1 MIMKTKMP
9 TALISSLLLAIL
21 ACPVLAVP
29 VDDFVAGTPLGAA
42 AIPSSFGVDTVL
54 GWWLTGAFTACPLG
68 TLLTFLLAFCICA
81 LIAYSTTLNARAEDG
96 GVLGDAH
103 VKTGREVIKGSMTWD
118 GSTNPSSRGFV
129 YGFTKYHGKPCYLY
143 EPKKMAFV
151 SGATGSGKSRFLYLP
166 SIDLLSYG
174 DASNGSEPA
183 TLVVSDVK
191 NELIEL
197 TGDELARRG
206 YRVLLLDTQH
216 PYRGQRF
223 NPLKQVLDLHA
234 EERDQEAEQA
244 ADAIAELVVQDDERG
259 KGSHWTA
266 SARGLLS
273 ALVLL
278 VSMSDECPE
287 ESMHLATVCEVL
299 DRGTEAEGD
308 DPSEPLKAVFRS
320 LPSGHPAKG
329 RASQFIS
336 SGGNEL
342 RSILSTLKVALR
354 PFSSAPIAWMTSGSD
369 IDPHTVLTEKS
380 AVFLHVL
387 DEGSP
392 YNCIAAIF
400 LSQLWASVQAVADVN
415 GGRLP
420 RPVQILGDEWGNL
433 PRVECLPALLS
444 LARSY
449 GAFWVGATQGVSQ
462 LNKYGERDGRRKILA
477 NCGVKIAM
485 KLAEEEDRRYFTELI
500 GKTTRHTQGTSSG
513 RAASGTSSSTSYS
526 ESADDVIH
534 PWEWRDMAPDRD
546 GIIVVKHADNGMP
559 ACRAGVFRSPVT
571 DCTNTPTREHFDLGT
586 PEHEA
591 ERRRTYQRRL
601 DASATEKM
609 REEAPTWCPEWP
621 DPEKGTGDAG
631 DGKFSGLSLD

>member
-1 MIMKTKMP
+1 MKTKML
-9 TALISSLLLAIL
+9 TALLSSLFLAIL
-21 ACPVLAVP
+21 ACPVLAAP
-29 VDDFVAGTPLGAA
+29 IDMLVAGYGLDAS
-42 AIPSSFGVDTVL
+42 AIPTAFDAETVL
-54 GWWLTGAFTACPLG
+54 GWWLSDGFVTHPLG
-68 TLLTFLLAFCICA
+68 ALFVFLLALCACA
-81 LIAYSTTLNARAEDG
+81 LIAYSSALKSRAEDG

-103 VKTGREVIKGSMTWD
+103 VKTGREVVKGSMTWG

-129 YGFTKYHGKPCYLY
+129 YGFTKYRGKPCYFY
-143 EPKKMAFV
+143 EPKKMIFV

-174 DASNGSEPA
+174 HASNGSEPA

-234 EERDQEAEQA
+234 EGRDQEAEQA
-244 ADAIAELVVQDDERG
+244 ADAIAELVVQDDEKG

-287 ESMHLATVCEVL
+287 GSRHLATVCEVL

-308 DPSEPLKAVFRS
+308 DPAEPLKAVFRS

-329 RASQFIS
+329 RASQFVS

-354 PFSSAPIAWMTSGSD
+354 PFSSAPVAWMTSGSD
-369 IDPHTVLTEKS
+369 IDPRTVLTEKS

-392 YNCIAAIF
+392 YN
-400 LSQLWASVQAVADVN
+400 
-415 GGRLP
+415 
-420 RPVQILGDEWGNL
+420 
-433 PRVECLPALLS
+433 LS
-444 LARSY
+444 L
-449 GAFWVGATQGVSQ
+449 
-462 LNKYGERDGRRKILA
+462 
-477 NCGVKIAM
+477 
-485 KLAEEEDRRYFTELI
+485 
-500 GKTTRHTQGTSSG
+500 
-513 RAASGTSSSTSYS
+513 
-526 ESADDVIH
+526 IH
-534 PWEWRDMAPDRD
+534 
-546 GIIVVKHADNGMP
+546 I
-559 ACRAGVFRSPVT
+559 
-571 DCTNTPTREHFDLGT
+571 
-586 PEHEA
+586 
-591 ERRRTYQRRL
+591 
-601 DASATEKM
+601 
-609 REEAPTWCPEWP
+609 
-621 DPEKGTGDAG
+621 
-631 DGKFSGLSLD
+631 

>member
-21 ACPVLAVP
+21 VCPVLAVP
-29 VDDFVAGTPLGAA
+29 VDDFIAGTPLGAA

-81 LIAYSTTLNARAEDG
+81 LIAYSTALNARAEDG

-118 GSTNPSSRGFV
+118 GSTIPSSRGFV
-129 YGFTKYHGKPCYLY
+129 YGFTKYRSKPCYLY
-143 EPKKMAFV
+143 EPKKMIFV

-234 EERDQEAEQA
+234 EGRDQEAEQA
-244 ADAIAELVVQDDERG
+244 ADAIAELVVQDDEKG

-278 VSMSDECPE
+278 VSMSDECPK
-287 ESMHLATVCEVL
+287 ESKHLATVCEVL

-308 DPSEPLKAVFRS
+308 DPSEPLKTVFRS

-354 PFSSAPIAWMTSGSD
+354 PFSSAPVAWMTSGSD
-369 IDPHTVLTEKS
+369 IDPQTVLTEKS

-392 YNCIAAIF
+392 YNCIAPIF

-449 GAFWVGATQGVSQ
+449 GMFWVGATQGVSQ

-534 PWEWRDMAPDRD
+534 TWEWRGMAPDRD

-571 DCTNTPTREHFDLGT
+571 DCTNTPTKEHFDLGT

-591 ERRRTYQRRL
+591 ERRRTFQRRL

>member
-1 MIMKTKMP
+1 MKTKLL
-9 TALISSLLLAIL
+9 TALVSSIFLAVL
-21 ACPVLAVP
+21 ACPVLAAP
-29 VDDFVAGTPLGAA
+29 INAFVAGSGIDVSAIPATFDAGTVLDWWLSGRFATYPLG
-42 AIPSSFGVDTVL
+42 FLFV
-54 GWWLTGAFTACPLG
+54 
-68 TLLTFLLAFCICA
+68 FLLALCACA
-81 LIAYSTTLNARAEDG
+81 LIAYSSALNARAEDG
-96 GVLGDAH
+96 GVLGDAR
-103 VKTGREVIKGSMTWD
+103 VKTGREVVKGSMTWD
-118 GSTNPSSRGFV
+118 GSSNPSSRGFV
-129 YGFTKYHGKPCYLY
+129 YGFTKRHGKPCYLY
-143 EPKKMAFV
+143 EPKKMIFV

-183 TLVVSDVK
+183 ALVVSDVK

-197 TGDELARRG
+197 TGDELTRRG
-206 YRVLLLDTQH
+206 YRVLLLDTQR

-234 EERDQEAEQA
+234 EGHDQEAEQA
-244 ADAIAELVVQDDERG
+244 ADAIAELVVQDDEKG

-287 ESMHLATVCEVL
+287 GSKHLASVCEVL

-308 DPSEPLKAVFRS
+308 DPSEPLKAVFRA
-320 LPSGHPAKG
+320 LPSDHPAKG
-329 RASQFIS
+329 RASQFVS

-354 PFSSAPIAWMTSGSD
+354 PFSSAPVAWMTSGSD
-369 IDPHTVLTEKS
+369 IDPRAVLETKS

-400 LSQLWASVQAVADVN
+400 LSQLWESVQIVADSN

-420 RPVQILGDEWGNL
+420 RSVQILGDEWGNL
-433 PRVECLPALLS
+433 PRIECLPALLS
-444 LARSY
+444 LGR
-449 GAFWVGATQGVSQ
+449 AFQIYWTGATQDISQ

-477 NCGVKIAM
+477 NCGVKVAM

-500 GKTTRHTQGTSSG
+500 GKTTRHTRGTSSSK
-513 RAASGTSSSTSYS
+513 AASGSSASTSYS

-534 PWEWRDMAPDRD
+534 AWEWRDMAPDRD
-546 GIIVVKHADNGMP
+546 GIIVVKHADNGIP
-559 ACRAGVFRSPVT
+559 AERAGVFRSPVA
-571 DCTNTPTREHFDLGT
+571 DCTKTPTKEHFDLGT

-591 ERRRTYQRRL
+591 EKRRAYQKQL
-601 DASATEKM
+601 DEAAAGKM
-609 REEAPTWCPEWP
+609 GERVGLWCPKWP
-621 DPEKGTGDAG
+621 EPKKKADIQPT
-631 DGKFSGLSLD
+631 GKFSGLSLD

>member
-1 MIMKTKMP
+1 MKAKML
-9 TALISSLLLAIL
+9 TALVASIVLAAL
-21 ACPVLAVP
+21 ACPALASP
-29 VDDFVAGTPLGAA
+29 IDRLVAGLPLDVSSLPSALDAA
-42 AIPSSFGVDTVL
+42 TVL
-54 GWWLTGAFTACPLG
+54 GWWLSGSFTACPAGTAL
-68 TLLTFLLAFCICA
+68 TLLLSLCVCT
-81 LIAYSTTLNARAEDG
+81 LIAYSSALNARAEDG

-103 VKTGREVIKGSMTWD
+103 VKTGREVVRGSITWD

-129 YGFTKYHGKPCYLY
+129 YGFAKRRGKPCYLF
-143 EPKKMAFV
+143 EPKKMVFV

-174 DASNGSEPA
+174 DGSNGSEPA

-191 NELIEL
+191 NELVEL
-197 TGDELARRG
+197 TGDELTRRG

-223 NPLKQVLDLHA
+223 NPLRQVLDLHA
-234 EERDQEAEQA
+234 EGRNQEAEQA
-244 ADAIAELVVQDDERG
+244 ADAIAELVVQDDEKG

-287 ESMHLATVCEVL
+287 ESKHLATVCEVL

-308 DPSEPLKAVFRS
+308 DPAEPLKSVFRA
-320 LPSGHPAKG
+320 LPSGHPAKN
-329 RASQFIS
+329 RASQFVS

-354 PFSSAPIAWMTSGSD
+354 PFSSAPVAWMTSGSD
-369 IDPHTVLTEKS
+369 IDPRSILENKS

-400 LSQLWASVQAVADVN
+400 LSQLWASVQAAADSN
-415 GGRLP
+415 GGRLS

-444 LARSY
+444 LGRSFQIY
-449 GAFWVGATQGVSQ
+449 WTGATQDISQ

-477 NCGVKIAM
+477 NCSVKVAM

-500 GKTTRHTQGTSSG
+500 GKTTRHTRGTSSSS
-513 RAASGTSSSTSYS
+513 AASGSSASTSYS
-526 ESADDVIH
+526 ESADDVVH
-534 PWEWRDMAPDRD
+534 AWEWRDMAPDRD
-546 GIIVVKHADNGMP
+546 GIVVVKHADNGMP
-559 ACRAGVFRSPVT
+559 AERAGVFRSPVA
-571 DCTNTPTREHFDLGT
+571 DCTKTPTKEHFDLGT
-586 PEHEA
+586 PEHET
-591 ERRRTYQRRL
+591 EKRRAYQRQL
-601 DASATEKM
+601 DETAAGKTGE
-609 REEAPTWCPEWP
+609 RVIPWCPEWP
-621 DPEKGTGDAG
+621 EPKKKAEAEPT
-631 DGKFSGLSLD
+631 GKFSGLSLD

>member
-1 MIMKTKMP
+1 MKSKMLA
-9 TALISSLLLAIL
+9 ALISSVVIAFFACPIL
-21 ACPVLAVP
+21 AAPIDDIVSGVEPDASALPSALNAATVFSWWLSGALIAHIAGTVLA
-29 VDDFVAGTPLGAA
+29 
-42 AIPSSFGVDTVL
+42 
-54 GWWLTGAFTACPLG
+54 
-68 TLLTFLLAFCICA
+68 FLLALCICS
-81 LIAYSTTLNARAEDG
+81 LIAYSSALNARAEDG

-103 VKTGREVIKGSMTWD
+103 VKSGLEVVRGSVTWD
-118 GSTNPSSRGFV
+118 GSANPSSRGFV
-129 YGFTKYHGKPCYLY
+129 YGFTRWHGKPCYLF
-143 EPKKMAFV
+143 EPKKMVFA

-174 DASNGSEPA
+174 DDSNGSEPA

-197 TGDELARRG
+197 TGDELTRRG
-206 YRVLLLDTQH
+206 YRVLLLDTQR

-223 NPLKQVLDLHA
+223 NPLKQVVDLHT
-234 EERDQEAEQA
+234 ESRDQEAEQA
-244 ADAIAELVVQDDERG
+244 ADTIAELVVQDDENG

-278 VSMSDECPE
+278 ISMSDEYPKKAR
-287 ESMHLATVCEVL
+287 HLATVCEVL
-299 DRGTEAEGD
+299 NRGTEAEGD
-308 DPSEPLKAVFRS
+308 DPAEPLKNVFRA
-320 LPSGHPAKG
+320 LPNGHPAKN
-329 RASQFIS
+329 RASQFVS

-354 PFSSAPIAWMTSGSD
+354 PFSSAPVAWMTSGSD
-369 IDPHTVLTEKS
+369 IDPRAVLETKS

-400 LSQLWASVQAVADVN
+400 LSQLWASVQTVADSN

-444 LARSY
+444 LGRSY
-449 GAFWVGATQGVSQ
+449 GVFWTGATQDISQ
-462 LNKYGERDGRRKILA
+462 LDKYGEKDGRRKILA

-500 GKTTRHTQGTSSG
+500 GKTTRHTQGTSSSK
-513 RAASGTSSSTSYS
+513 AASGSSASTSYS

-534 PWEWRDMAPDRD
+534 AWEWRDMAPDRD

-559 ACRAGVFRSPVT
+559 AAHAGVFRAPVA
-571 DCTNTPTREHFDLGT
+571 DCTKTPTKEHFDLGT
-586 PEHEA
+586 PEHET
-591 ERRRTYQRRL
+591 EMRRDYQRRL
-601 DASATEKM
+601 DEAATEKM
-609 REEAPTWCPEWP
+609 GERVDLWCPKWP
-621 DPEKGTGDAG
+621 EPKKADTESI
-631 DGKFSGLSLD
+631 GKFTGLSLD

>member
-1 MIMKTKMP
+1 MKTKIL
-9 TALISSLLLAIL
+9 TALVTSIVLAAL
-21 ACPVLAVP
+21 ACPVLASP
-29 VDDFVAGTPLGAA
+29 INRLVAGLPLDASFLPPALDAA
-42 AIPSSFGVDTVL
+42 TVL
-54 GWWLTGAFTACPLG
+54 GWWLSGSFTACPAGTAL
-68 TLLTFLLAFCICA
+68 TLLLSLCA
-81 LIAYSTTLNARAEDG
+81 CSLIAYSSALNARGEDG

-103 VKTGREVIKGSMTWD
+103 VKTGREVVRGSVTWD
-118 GSTNPSSRGFV
+118 GSANPSSRGFV
-129 YGFTKYHGKPCYLY
+129 YGFTKRRGKPCYLF
-143 EPKKMAFV
+143 EPKKMIFV

-174 DASNGSEPA
+174 DGSNGSEPA

-191 NELIEL
+191 NELVEL

-223 NPLKQVLDLHA
+223 NPLRQVLDLHA
-234 EERDQEAEQA
+234 EGRDQEAEQA
-244 ADAIAELVVQDDERG
+244 ADAIAELVVRDDEKG

-287 ESMHLATVCEVL
+287 ESKHLATVCEVL

-308 DPSEPLKAVFRS
+308 DPAEPLKSVFRA
-320 LPSGHPAKG
+320 LPSGHPAKN
-329 RASQFIS
+329 RASQFVS

-354 PFSSAPIAWMTSGSD
+354 PFSSAPVAWMTSGSD
-369 IDPHTVLTEKS
+369 IDPRSVLENKS

-400 LSQLWASVQAVADVN
+400 LSQLWASVQAAADSN

-444 LARSY
+444 LGRSFQIY
-449 GAFWVGATQGVSQ
+449 WTGATQDISQ
-462 LNKYGERDGRRKILA
+462 LNKYGERNGRRKILA
-477 NCGVKIAM
+477 NCGVKVAM

-500 GKTTRHTQGTSSG
+500 GKTTRHTQGTSSSK
-513 RAASGTSSSTSYS
+513 AASGSSVSTSYS
-526 ESADDVIH
+526 ESADDVVH
-534 PWEWRDMAPDRD
+534 AWEWRDMAPDRD
-546 GIIVVKHADNGMP
+546 GIVVVKHADNGMP
-559 ACRAGVFRSPVT
+559 TERAGVFRSPVT
-571 DCTNTPTREHFDLGT
+571 DCTKTPTKEHFDLGT
-586 PEHEA
+586 PEHET
-591 ERRRTYQRRL
+591 EKRRAYQRRL
-601 DASATEKM
+601 DEAAAGKM
-609 REEAPTWCPEWP
+609 GERVIPWCLEWP
-621 DPEKGTGDAG
+621 ELKKKAKAEPT
-631 DGKFSGLSLD
+631 GKFSGLSLD

>member
-1 MIMKTKMP
+1 MKNKLL
-9 TALISSLLLAIL
+9 TALVASIVLAIL
-21 ACPVLAVP
+21 ACPVLAAPIGHLVTGLPLNVSAVP
-29 VDDFVAGTPLGAA
+29 TAFDAG
-42 AIPSSFGVDTVL
+42 AIL
-54 GWWLTGAFTACPLG
+54 GWWLSGTFALYPAGTAL
-68 TLLTFLLAFCICA
+68 TLLLSLCTCA
-81 LIAYSTTLNARAEDG
+81 LIAYSSVLNARAEDG

-103 VKTGREVIKGSMTWD
+103 VKSGREVVRGSMTWD
-118 GSTNPSSRGFV
+118 GTANPLSRGFV
-129 YGFTKYHGKPCYLY
+129 YGFTRWHGKPCYLY
-143 EPKKMAFV
+143 EPKKMTFI

-174 DASNGSEPA
+174 DGSNGSEPA

-223 NPLKQVLDLHA
+223 NPLRQVLDLHT
-234 EERDQEAEQA
+234 EGRDQEAEQA
-244 ADAIAELVVQDDERG
+244 ADAIAELVVQDDEKG

-278 VSMSDECPE
+278 VASSDECPE
-287 ESMHLATVCEVL
+287 GAKHLATVCEVL

-308 DPSEPLKAVFRS
+308 DPAEPLKAVFRA
-320 LPSGHPAKG
+320 LPQGNPAKN
-329 RASQFIS
+329 RASQFVS

-354 PFSSAPIAWMTSGSD
+354 PFSSAPVAWMTSGSD
-369 IDPHTVLTEKS
+369 VDPRRVLAEKT
-380 AVFLHVL
+380 ALFLHVL

-392 YNCIAAIF
+392 YNCIAAMF
-400 LSQLWASVQAVADVN
+400 LSQLWASVQAVADKS

-444 LARSY
+444 LGRSY
-449 GAFWVGATQGVSQ
+449 GVFWVGSTQDISQ
-462 LNKYGERDGRRKILA
+462 INKYGERDGRRKILA
-477 NCGVKIAM
+477 NCGVKVAM

-500 GKTTRHTQGTSSG
+500 GKTTRHTQGTSSSK
-513 RAASGTSSSTSYS
+513 AASGSSASTSYS

-534 PWEWRDMAPDRD
+534 AWEWRDMAPDRD
-546 GIIVVKHADNGMP
+546 GIVVVKHADNGMP

-571 DCTNTPTREHFDLGT
+571 DCTNTPTKEHFDLGT
-586 PEHEA
+586 PEHET
-591 ERRRTYQRRL
+591 ERRRAYQARL
-601 DASATEKM
+601 DESATVKM
-609 REEAPTWCPEWP
+609 AEEVPVWCPEWP
-621 DPEKGTGDAG
+621 EPKKKKKDEPSG
-631 DGKFSGLSLD
+631 FSGLSLD

>member
-1 MIMKTKMP
+1 MKTKIL
-9 TALISSLLLAIL
+9 TALVTSIVLAAL
-21 ACPVLAVP
+21 ACPVLASP
-29 VDDFVAGTPLGAA
+29 IDRLVAGLPLDASFLPSALDAA
-42 AIPSSFGVDTVL
+42 TVL
-54 GWWLTGAFTACPLG
+54 GWWLSGSFTVCPAGTAL
-68 TLLTFLLAFCICA
+68 TLLLSLCA
-81 LIAYSTTLNARAEDG
+81 CSLIAYSSALNARGEDG

-103 VKTGREVIKGSMTWD
+103 VKMGREVVRGSVTWD
-118 GSTNPSSRGFV
+118 GSANPSSRGFV
-129 YGFTKYHGKPCYLY
+129 YGFTKRRGKPCYLF
-143 EPKKMAFV
+143 EPKKMIFV

-166 SIDLLSYG
+166 SIDLFSYG
-174 DASNGSEPA
+174 DGSNGSEPA

-191 NELIEL
+191 NELVEL

-223 NPLKQVLDLHA
+223 NPLRQVLDLHA
-234 EERDQEAEQA
+234 EGRDQEAEQA
-244 ADAIAELVVQDDERG
+244 ADAIAELVVQDDEKG

-287 ESMHLATVCEVL
+287 ESKHLATVCEVL

-308 DPSEPLKAVFRS
+308 DPAEPLKSVFRA
-320 LPSGHPAKG
+320 LPSGHPAKN
-329 RASQFIS
+329 RASQFVS

-354 PFSSAPIAWMTSGSD
+354 PFSSAPVAWMTSGSD
-369 IDPHTVLTEKS
+369 IDPRSVLENKS

-400 LSQLWASVQAVADVN
+400 LSQLWASVQATADSN

-444 LARSY
+444 LGRSFQIY
-449 GAFWVGATQGVSQ
+449 WTGATQGISQ

-477 NCGVKIAM
+477 NCGVKVAM

-500 GKTTRHTQGTSSG
+500 GKTTRHTQGTSSSK
-513 RAASGTSSSTSYS
+513 AASGSSASTSYS
-526 ESADDVIH
+526 ESADDVVH
-534 PWEWRDMAPDRD
+534 AWEWRDMAPDRD
-546 GIIVVKHADNGMP
+546 GIVVVKHADNGMP
-559 ACRAGVFRSPVT
+559 TERAGVFRSPVT
-571 DCTNTPTREHFDLGT
+571 DCTKTPTKEHFDLGT
-586 PEHEA
+586 PEHET
-591 ERRRTYQRRL
+591 EKRRAYQRRL
-601 DASATEKM
+601 DEAAAGKM
-609 REEAPTWCPEWP
+609 GERVIPWCLEWP
-621 DPEKGTGDAG
+621 EPKKKAKAEPTS
-631 DGKFSGLSLD
+631 KFSGLSLD

>member
-1 MIMKTKMP
+1 MKTKLL
-9 TALISSLLLAIL
+9 TALVSSIFLAVL
-21 ACPVLAVP
+21 ACPVLAAP
-29 VDDFVAGTPLGAA
+29 IDAFVAGSGIDVSAIPATFDAGTVLDWWLSGRFATYPLG
-42 AIPSSFGVDTVL
+42 SLFV
-54 GWWLTGAFTACPLG
+54 
-68 TLLTFLLAFCICA
+68 FLLALCACA
-81 LIAYSTTLNARAEDG
+81 LIAYSSALNARAEDG
-96 GVLGDAH
+96 GVLGDAR
-103 VKTGREVIKGSMTWD
+103 VKTGREVVKGSMTWD
-118 GSTNPSSRGFV
+118 GSSNPSSRGFV
-129 YGFTKYHGKPCYLY
+129 YGFTKRHGKPCYLY
-143 EPKKMAFV
+143 EPKKMIFV

-183 TLVVSDVK
+183 ALVVSDVK

-197 TGDELARRG
+197 TGDELTRRG
-206 YRVLLLDTQH
+206 YRVLLLDTQR

-234 EERDQEAEQA
+234 EGHDQEAEQA
-244 ADAIAELVVQDDERG
+244 ADAIAELVVQDDEKG

-287 ESMHLATVCEVL
+287 GSKHLASVCEVL

-308 DPSEPLKAVFRS
+308 DPSEPLKAVFRA
-320 LPSGHPAKG
+320 LPSDHPAKG
-329 RASQFIS
+329 RASQFVS

-354 PFSSAPIAWMTSGSD
+354 PFSSAPVAWMTSASD
-369 IDPHTVLTEKS
+369 IDPRAVLTERS

-392 YNCIAAIF
+392 YNCIAAMF

-444 LARSY
+444 LGRTFQIY
-449 GAFWVGATQGVSQ
+449 WTGACQDISQ
-462 LNKYGERDGRRKILA
+462 LNKYGEKDGRRKILA
-477 NCGVKIAM
+477 NCGIKVAM

-500 GKTTRHTQGTSSG
+500 GKTTRHTQGTSNG

-526 ESADDVIH
+526 ESADDVVH
-534 PWEWRDMAPDRD
+534 TWEWRDMAPDRD
-546 GIIVVKHADNGMP
+546 GIVVVKHADNGMP
-559 ACRAGVFRSPVT
+559 TERAGVFRSPVT
-571 DCTNTPTREHFDLGT
+571 DCTKTPTKEHFDLGT
-586 PEHEA
+586 PEHET
-591 ERRRTYQRRL
+591 EKRRAYQRRL
-601 DASATEKM
+601 DEAAAGKM
-609 REEAPTWCPEWP
+609 GERVIPWCLEWP
-621 DPEKGTGDAG
+621 EPKKKAKAEPT
-631 DGKFSGLSLD
+631 GKFSGLSLD

>member
-29 VDDFVAGTPLGAA
+29 VDGFIAGTPLGAA

-81 LIAYSTTLNARAEDG
+81 LIAYSTALNARAEDG

-118 GSTNPSSRGFV
+118 GSTIPSSRGFV
-129 YGFTKYHGKPCYLY
+129 YGFTKYRGKPCYLY
-143 EPKKMAFV
+143 EPKKMIFV

-234 EERDQEAEQA
+234 EGRDQEAEQA
-244 ADAIAELVVQDDERG
+244 ADAIAELVVQDDEKG

-278 VSMSDECPE
+278 VSMSDEYPE
-287 ESMHLATVCEVL
+287 ESKHLATVCEVL

-354 PFSSAPIAWMTSGSD
+354 PFSSAPVAWMTSGSD

-392 YNCIAAIF
+392 YNCIAAMF

-449 GAFWVGATQGVSQ
+449 GTFWVGATQGVSQ

-534 PWEWRDMAPDRD
+534 TWEWRGMAPDRD

-559 ACRAGVFRSPVT
+559 TCRAGVFRSPVT
-571 DCTNTPTREHFDLGT
+571 DCTNTPTKEHFDLGT
-586 PEHEA
+586 PEHET
-591 ERRRTYQRRL
+591 EKRRAYQRRL
-601 DASATEKM
+601 DEAAAGKM
-609 REEAPTWCPEWP
+609 GERVIPWCLEWP
-621 DPEKGTGDAG
+621 EPKKKAKAEPTS
-631 DGKFSGLSLD
+631 KFSGLSLD

>member
-1 MIMKTKMP
+1 MKTKML
-9 TALISSLLLAIL
+9 TALVASIVLAAL
-21 ACPVLAVP
+21 ACPALASP
-29 VDDFVAGTPLGAA
+29 IDRLVAGLPLDVSSLPSALDAA
-42 AIPSSFGVDTVL
+42 TVL
-54 GWWLTGAFTACPLG
+54 GWWLSGSFTACPAGTAL
-68 TLLTFLLAFCICA
+68 TLLLSLCVCT
-81 LIAYSTTLNARAEDG
+81 LIAYSSALNARAEDG

-103 VKTGREVIKGSMTWD
+103 VKTGREVVRGSITWD

-129 YGFTKYHGKPCYLY
+129 YGFTKRRGKPCYLF
-143 EPKKMAFV
+143 EPKKMVFV

-174 DASNGSEPA
+174 DGSNGSEPA

-191 NELIEL
+191 NELVEL
-197 TGDELARRG
+197 TGDELTRRG

-223 NPLKQVLDLHA
+223 NPLRQVLDLHA
-234 EERDQEAEQA
+234 EGRNQEAEQT
-244 ADAIAELVVQDDERG
+244 ADAIAELVVQDDEKG

-287 ESMHLATVCEVL
+287 ESKHLATVCEVL

-308 DPSEPLKAVFRS
+308 DPAEPLKSVFRA
-320 LPSGHPAKG
+320 LPSGHPAKN
-329 RASQFIS
+329 RASQFVS

-354 PFSSAPIAWMTSGSD
+354 PFSSAPVAWMTSGSD
-369 IDPHTVLTEKS
+369 IDPRSILENKS

-400 LSQLWASVQAVADVN
+400 LSQLWASVQAAADSN
-415 GGRLP
+415 GGRLS

-444 LARSY
+444 LGRSFQIY
-449 GAFWVGATQGVSQ
+449 WTGATQDISQ

-477 NCGVKIAM
+477 NCSVKVAM
-485 KLAEEEDRRYFTELI
+485 KLAEEEDRRYFTELV
-500 GKTTRHTQGTSSG
+500 GKTTRHTQGTSNG

-546 GIIVVKHADNGMP
+546 GVIVVKHADNGMP

-571 DCTNTPTREHFDLGT
+571 DCTNTPTKEHFGLGT

-591 ERRRTYQRRL
+591 GNRRAYQAGL
-601 DASATEKM
+601 DALATEKM
-609 REEAPTWCPEWP
+609 AGAIPVWCPEWP
-621 DPEKGTGDAG
+621 EPEKRAGDAG
-631 DGKFSGLSLD
+631 GSKFSGLSLD

>member
-1 MIMKTKMP
+1 MIMKAKMP

-29 VDDFVAGTPLGAA
+29 VDDFIAGTPLGAA

-81 LIAYSTTLNARAEDG
+81 LIAYSTALNARAEDG

-103 VKTGREVIKGSMTWD
+103 VKTGREVVKGSMTWD

-183 TLVVSDVK
+183 TLIVSDVK

-234 EERDQEAEQA
+234 EGRDQEAEQA
-244 ADAIAELVVQDDERG
+244 ADAIAELVVQDDEKD

-287 ESMHLATVCEVL
+287 ESKHLATVCEVL
-299 DRGTEAEGD
+299 DRGTEADGD
-308 DPSEPLKAVFRS
+308 DPSEPLKAVFRA

-329 RASQFIS
+329 RASQFVS

-354 PFSSAPIAWMTSGSD
+354 PFSSAPVAWMTSGSD

-380 AVFLHVL
+380 AVFLTCSTRAHPTTASRRYSSRSSGL
-387 DEGSP
+387 RSRRSRTRTAAGSP
-392 YNCIAAIF
+392 VPCRYSATSGATSPASSACPPSSVWRAAT
-400 LSQLWASVQAVADVN
+400 
-415 GGRLP
+415 
-420 RPVQILGDEWGNL
+420 
-433 PRVECLPALLS
+433 
-444 LARSY
+444 ARS
-449 GAFWVGATQGVSQ
+449 GSA
-462 LNKYGERDGRRKILA
+462 RR
-477 NCGVKIAM
+477 
-485 KLAEEEDRRYFTELI
+485 RPYP
-500 GKTTRHTQGTSSG
+500 
-513 RAASGTSSSTSYS
+513 SSTS
-526 ESADDVIH
+526 
-534 PWEWRDMAPDRD
+534 MARET
-546 GIIVVKHADNGMP
+546 A
-559 ACRAGVFRSPVT
+559 AGRSS
-571 DCTNTPTREHFDLGT
+571 
-586 PEHEA
+586 
-591 ERRRTYQRRL
+591 RTAGSRL
-601 DASATEKM
+601 
-609 REEAPTWCPEWP
+609 R
-621 DPEKGTGDAG
+621 
-631 DGKFSGLSLD
+631 

>member
-1 MIMKTKMP
+1 MKTKML
-9 TALISSLLLAIL
+9 TALVASIVLAAL
-21 ACPVLAVP
+21 ACPALASP
-29 VDDFVAGTPLGAA
+29 IDRLVAGLPLDVSSLPSALDAA
-42 AIPSSFGVDTVL
+42 TVL
-54 GWWLTGAFTACPLG
+54 GWWLSGSFTACPAGTAL
-68 TLLTFLLAFCICA
+68 TLLLSLCVCT
-81 LIAYSTTLNARAEDG
+81 LIAYSSALNARAEDG

-103 VKTGREVIKGSMTWD
+103 VKTGREVVRGSITWD

-129 YGFTKYHGKPCYLY
+129 YGFTNRRGKPCYLF
-143 EPKKMAFV
+143 EPKKMVFV

-174 DASNGSEPA
+174 DGSNGSEPA

-191 NELIEL
+191 NELVEL
-197 TGDELARRG
+197 TGDELTRRG

-223 NPLKQVLDLHA
+223 NPLRQVLDLHA
-234 EERDQEAEQA
+234 EGRNQEAEQA
-244 ADAIAELVVQDDERG
+244 ADAIAELVVQDDEKG

-287 ESMHLATVCEVL
+287 ESKHLATVCEVL

-308 DPSEPLKAVFRS
+308 DPAEPLKSVFRA
-320 LPSGHPAKG
+320 LPSGHPAKN
-329 RASQFIS
+329 RASQFVS

-354 PFSSAPIAWMTSGSD
+354 PFSSAPVAWMTSGSD
-369 IDPHTVLTEKS
+369 IDPRSVLKNKS

-400 LSQLWASVQAVADVN
+400 LSQLWASVQAAADSN

-444 LARSY
+444 LGRSFQIY
-449 GAFWVGATQGVSQ
+449 WTGATQCISQ

-477 NCGVKIAM
+477 NCGVKVAM

-500 GKTTRHTQGTSSG
+500 GKTTRHTQGTSSSK
-513 RAASGTSSSTSYS
+513 AASGSSASTSYS
-526 ESADDVIH
+526 ESADDVVH
-534 PWEWRDMAPDRD
+534 AWEWRDMAPDRD
-546 GIIVVKHADNGMP
+546 GIVVVKHADNGMP
-559 ACRAGVFRSPVT
+559 TERAGVFHSPVT
-571 DCTNTPTREHFDLGT
+571 DCTKTPTKEHFDLGT
-586 PEHEA
+586 PEHET
-591 ERRRTYQRRL
+591 EKRRAYQRRL
-601 DASATEKM
+601 DEAAAGKM
-609 REEAPTWCPEWP
+609 SERVIPWCLEWP
-621 DPEKGTGDAG
+621 EPKKKAKAEPTD
-631 DGKFSGLSLD
+631 KFSGLLLD

>member
-1 MIMKTKMP
+1 MKSKMLA
-9 TALISSLLLAIL
+9 ALISSVVIAFFAYPIL
-21 ACPVLAVP
+21 AAPI
-29 VDDFVAGTPLGAA
+29 DDIVSGVEPDASALPSALNAATVFSWWLSGALITHIAGT
-42 AIPSSFGVDTVL
+42 V
-54 GWWLTGAFTACPLG
+54 
-68 TLLTFLLAFCICA
+68 LTFLLALCICS
-81 LIAYSTTLNARAEDG
+81 LIAYSSALNARAEDG

-103 VKTGREVIKGSMTWD
+103 VKSGLEVVRGSMTWN
-118 GSTNPSSRGFV
+118 GSASPSSRGFV
-129 YGFTKYHGKPCYLY
+129 YGFTRWHGKPCYLF
-143 EPKKMAFV
+143 EPKKMVFA

-174 DASNGSEPA
+174 DGSNGSEPL

-197 TGDELARRG
+197 TGDELTRRG

-223 NPLKQVLDLHA
+223 NPLKQIIDLHA
-234 EERDQEAEQA
+234 ESRDQEAEQA
-244 ADAIAELVVQDDERG
+244 ADAIAELVVQDDEKG

-278 VSMSDECPE
+278 VAMSDECPKAAK
-287 ESMHLATVCEVL
+287 HLATVCEVL
-299 DRGTEAEGD
+299 DRGTEAESD
-308 DPSEPLKAVFRS
+308 NPAEPLKGVFRA
-320 LPSGHPAKG
+320 LPSGHPAKN
-329 RASQFIS
+329 RASQFVS

-342 RSILSTLKVALR
+342 RSILSTLKVAIR
-354 PFSSAPIAWMTSGSD
+354 PFSSAPVAWMTSGSD
-369 IDPHTVLTEKS
+369 IDPRAVLETKS

-392 YNCIAAIF
+392 YNRIAAIF
-400 LSQLWASVQAVADVN
+400 LSQLWASVQTVADSN

-444 LARSY
+444 LGRSY
-449 GAFWVGATQGVSQ
+449 GVFWTGATQGISQ
-462 LNKYGERDGRRKILA
+462 LNKYGEKDGRRKILA

-500 GKTTRHTQGTSSG
+500 GKTTRHTQGTSSSK
-513 RAASGTSSSTSYS
+513 AASGSSASTSYN

-534 PWEWRDMAPDRD
+534 AWEWRDMAPDRD

-559 ACRAGVFRSPVT
+559 AAHAGVFRAPVA
-571 DCTNTPTREHFDLGT
+571 DCTKTPTKEHFDLGT
-586 PEHEA
+586 PEHET
-591 ERRRTYQRRL
+591 EMRRDYQRRL
-601 DASATEKM
+601 DEAATEKM
-609 REEAPTWCPEWP
+609 GERVDLWCPKWP
-621 DPEKGTGDAG
+621 EPKKADTESI
-631 DGKFSGLSLD
+631 GKFTGLSLD

>member
-1 MIMKTKMP
+1 MKTKMP

-21 ACPVLAVP
+21 VCPVLAVP
-29 VDDFVAGTPLGAA
+29 VDDFIAGTPLGAA

-81 LIAYSTTLNARAEDG
+81 LIAYSTALNARAEDG

-234 EERDQEAEQA
+234 EGRDQEAEQA
-244 ADAIAELVVQDDERG
+244 ADAIAELVVQDDEKD

-273 ALVLL
+273 ALILL
-278 VSMSDECPE
+278 VAMSGDCPE
-287 ESMHLATVCEVL
+287 GAKHMATAWEVL

-329 RASQFIS
+329 RASQFVS

-354 PFSSAPIAWMTSGSD
+354 PFSSAPVAWMTSGSD
-369 IDPHTVLTEKS
+369 IDPRSVLETKS
-380 AVFLHVL
+380 TVFLHVL

-392 YNCIAAIF
+392 YNCIAAMF
-400 LSQLWASVQAVADVN
+400 LSQLWASVQVVADVN

-444 LARSY
+444 LGRSY
-449 GAFWVGATQGVSQ
+449 GTFWVGATQDVSQ

-477 NCGVKIAM
+477 NCGVKVAM

-534 PWEWRDMAPDRD
+534 TWEWRGMAPDRD

-559 ACRAGVFRSPVT
+559 ARRAGVFRSPVT
-571 DCTNTPTREHFDLGT
+571 DCTNTPTKEHFDLGT

-591 ERRRTYQRRL
+591 ERRRSYQKSL
-601 DASATEKM
+601 DESAIGKM
-609 REEAPTWCPEWP
+609 REKVPTWCPEWP
-621 DPEKGTGDAG
+621 EPEKNDE
-631 DGKFSGLSLD
+631 DEPSSKFSGLSLD

>member
-1 MIMKTKMP
+1 MKTKML
-9 TALISSLLLAIL
+9 TALLSSLFLAIL
-21 ACPVLAVP
+21 ACPVLAAP
-29 VDDFVAGTPLGAA
+29 IDMLVAGYGLDAS
-42 AIPSSFGVDTVL
+42 AIPTTFDAETVL
-54 GWWLTGAFTACPLG
+54 GWWLSDGFVTHPLG
-68 TLLTFLLAFCICA
+68 ALFVFLLALCTCA
-81 LIAYSTTLNARAEDG
+81 LIAYSSALKSRAEDG

-103 VKTGREVIKGSMTWD
+103 VKTGREVVKGSMTWD

-197 TGDELARRG
+197 TGNELARRG

-223 NPLKQVLDLHA
+223 NPLKQVFDLHA
-234 EERDQEAEQA
+234 EGRDQEAEQA
-244 ADAIAELVVQDDERG
+244 ADAIAELVVQDDEKG

-287 ESMHLATVCEVL
+287 ESKHLATVCEVL

-308 DPSEPLKAVFRS
+308 DPAEPLKSVFRA
-320 LPSGHPAKG
+320 LPSGHPAKN
-329 RASQFIS
+329 RASQFVS

-354 PFSSAPIAWMTSGSD
+354 PFSSAPVAWMTSGSD
-369 IDPHTVLTEKS
+369 IDPRSILENKS

-400 LSQLWASVQAVADVN
+400 LSQLWASVQAAADSN

-444 LARSY
+444 LGRSFQIY
-449 GAFWVGATQGVSQ
+449 WTGATQDISQ

-477 NCGVKIAM
+477 NCGVKVAM
-485 KLAEEEDRRYFTELI
+485 KLAEEEDRRYFTELV
-500 GKTTRHTQGTSSG
+500 GKTTRHTQGTSNG

-546 GIIVVKHADNGMP
+546 GVIVVKHADNGMP

-571 DCTNTPTREHFDLGT
+571 DCTNTPTKEHFGLGT

-591 ERRRTYQRRL
+591 GNRRAYQAGL

-609 REEAPTWCPEWP
+609 AEAIPVWCPEWP
-621 DPEKGTGDAG
+621 EPEKRAGDAG
-631 DGKFSGLSLD
+631 GSKFSGLSLD

>member
-1 MIMKTKMP
+1 MKTKLL
-9 TALISSLLLAIL
+9 TALVSSIFLAVL

-29 VDDFVAGTPLGAA
+29 IDAFVAGYGLDTS
-42 AIPSSFGVDTVL
+42 AIPATFDAGTVL
-54 GWWLTGAFTACPLG
+54 GWWLSGGFAAYPLG
-68 TLLTFLLAFCICA
+68 VLFVFLLALCTCA
-81 LIAYSTTLNARAEDG
+81 LIAYSSALKSRAEDG
-96 GVLGDAH
+96 GVLGDAR
-103 VKTGREVIKGSMTWD
+103 VKTGREVVKGSMTWD
-118 GSTNPSSRGFV
+118 GSTIPSSRGFV
-129 YGFTKYHGKPCYLY
+129 YGFTKYRGKPCYLY
-143 EPKKMAFV
+143 EPKKMIFV
-151 SGATGSGKSRFLYLP
+151 SGATGSGKSRYCYLP

-197 TGDELARRG
+197 TGDELGRRG

-223 NPLKQVLDLHA
+223 NPFRQVLDLHA
-234 EERDQEAEQA
+234 EGRNQEAEQA
-244 ADAIAELVVQDDERG
+244 ADAIAELVVQDDEKG

-278 VSMSDECPE
+278 VSMSDECPVG
-287 ESMHLATVCEVL
+287 SKHLATVCEVL

-308 DPSEPLKAVFRS
+308 DPAEPLKSVFRA
-320 LPSGHPAKG
+320 LPSGHPAKN
-329 RASQFIS
+329 RASQFVS

-354 PFSSAPIAWMTSGSD
+354 PFSSAPVAWMTSGSD
-369 IDPHTVLTEKS
+369 IDPRSILENKS

-400 LSQLWASVQAVADVN
+400 LSQFWASVQAAADSN

-444 LARSY
+444 LGRSFQIY
-449 GAFWVGATQGVSQ
+449 WTGATQDISQ

-477 NCGVKIAM
+477 NCGVKVAM

-500 GKTTRHTQGTSSG
+500 GKTTRHTQGTSNG

-534 PWEWRDMAPDRD
+534 LWEWRDMAPDRD
-546 GIIVVKHADNGMP
+546 GVIVVKHADNGMP

-571 DCTNTPTREHFDLGT
+571 DCTNTPTKEHFGLGT

-591 ERRRTYQRRL
+591 GNRRAYQAGL

-609 REEAPTWCPEWP
+609 AEAIPVWCPEWP
-621 DPEKGTGDAG
+621 EPEKRAGDAG
-631 DGKFSGLSLD
+631 GSKFSGLSLD

>member
-1 MIMKTKMP
+1 MKTKMP

-21 ACPVLAVP
+21 VCPVLAVP
-29 VDDFVAGTPLGAA
+29 VDDFIAGTPLGAA

-81 LIAYSTTLNARAEDG
+81 LIAYSTALNARAEDG

-118 GSTNPSSRGFV
+118 GSTIPSSRGFV
-129 YGFTKYHGKPCYLY
+129 YGFTKYRSKPCYLY
-143 EPKKMAFV
+143 EPKKMIFV

-234 EERDQEAEQA
+234 EGRDQEAEQA
-244 ADAIAELVVQDDERG
+244 ADAIAELVVQDDEKG

-278 VSMSDECPE
+278 VSMSDECPK
-287 ESMHLATVCEVL
+287 ESKHLATVCEVL

-308 DPSEPLKAVFRS
+308 DPSEPLKTVFRS

-354 PFSSAPIAWMTSGSD
+354 PFSSAPVAWMTSGSD
-369 IDPHTVLTEKS
+369 IDPQTVLTEKS

-449 GAFWVGATQGVSQ
+449 GMFWVGATQGVSQ

-534 PWEWRDMAPDRD
+534 TWEWRGMAPDRD

-571 DCTNTPTREHFDLGT
+571 DCTNTPTKEHFDLGT

-591 ERRRTYQRRL
+591 ERRRTFQRRL

>member
-1 MIMKTKMP
+1 MNSKLL
-9 TALISSLLLAIL
+9 TALVASIVLAVP

-29 VDDFVAGTPLGAA
+29 IDRLVTGLPLDATAVPAA
-42 AIPSSFGVDTVL
+42 FDAETAL
-54 GWWLTGAFTACPLG
+54 GWWLSGTFALCPAG
-68 TLLTFLLAFCICA
+68 TVITLLISLCTCA
-81 LIAYSTTLNARAEDG
+81 LVAWSSSLNARAEDG
-96 GVLGDAH
+96 GILGDAH
-103 VKTGREVIKGSMTWD
+103 VRAGREVIRGSMTWD
-118 GSTNPSSRGFV
+118 GSTNPPSRGFV
-129 YGFTKYHGKPCYLY
+129 YGFTRRHGKPCYLY
-143 EPKKMAFV
+143 EPKKMVFV
-151 SGATGSGKSRFLYLP
+151 SGSTGSGKSRYCYLP

-174 DASNGSEPA
+174 DGSNGSEPA

-223 NPLKQVLDLHA
+223 NPLRQVIDLHA
-234 EERDQEAEQA
+234 EGRDQEAEQA
-244 ADAIAELVVQDDERG
+244 ADAMAELVVQDDEKD

-278 VSMSDECPE
+278 VSMSDDCPE
-287 ESMHLATVCEVL
+287 GAKHLATVCEVL
-299 DRGTEAEGD
+299 DRGTDAEGD
-308 DPSEPLKAVFRS
+308 DPAEPLKALFRA
-320 LPSGHPAKG
+320 LPQGDPAKS
-329 RASQFIS
+329 RASQFVS

-354 PFSSAPIAWMTSGSD
+354 PFSSAPVAWMTSGSD
-369 IDPHTVLTEKS
+369 VDPRGVLAEKT
-380 AVFLHVL
+380 ALFLHVL

-392 YNCIAAIF
+392 YNCIAAMF
-400 LSQLWASVQAVADVN
+400 LSQLWASVQAVADKS

-444 LARSY
+444 LGRSY
-449 GAFWVGATQGVSQ
+449 GICWVGAAQDISQ

-477 NCGVKIAM
+477 NCGVKVAM

-500 GKTTRHTQGTSSG
+500 GKTTRHTQGTSSS
-513 RAASGTSSSTSYS
+513 RAASGSSASTSYS

-534 PWEWRDMAPDRD
+534 AWEWREMAPDRD
-546 GIIVVKHADNGMP
+546 GIVVVKHADNGMP

-571 DCTNTPTREHFDLGT
+571 DCTNTPTKVHFDLGT

-591 ERRRTYQRRL
+591 ERRRAYQARL
-601 DASATEKM
+601 DASAAGKM
-609 REEAPTWCPEWP
+609 AKEVPVWCPEWP
-621 DPEKGTGDAG
+621 KPKKKKEDEPSG
-631 DGKFSGLSLD
+631 FSGLSLD

>member
-1 MIMKTKMP
+1 MKTKML
-9 TALISSLLLAIL
+9 TALISSLFLTVL
-21 ACPVLAVP
+21 ACPALAVP
-29 VDDFVAGTPLGAA
+29 IDALAAGGGLDESALPAA
-42 AIPSSFGVDTVL
+42 FDARAVL
-54 GWWLTGAFTACPLG
+54 GWWLSGEFAAHPLG
-68 TLLTFLLAFCICA
+68 TLSTFLLAVCTCA
-81 LIAYSTTLNARAEDG
+81 LIAYSSALNERAEDG
-96 GVLGDAH
+96 GVLGTAH
-103 VKTGREVIKGSMTWD
+103 VKTGREVVRGSMTWD
-118 GSTNPSSRGFV
+118 GSASPSSRGFV
-129 YGFTKYHGKPCYLY
+129 YGFTKWRGKPCYLF
-143 EPKKMAFV
+143 EPKKMVYV
-151 SGATGSGKSRFLYLP
+151 SGSTGSGKSRFLYLP

-174 DASNGSEPA
+174 DGSNGSEPA

-206 YRVLLLDTQH
+206 YRVLLLDTQR

-223 NPLKQVLDLHA
+223 NPLRQVLDLHT
-234 EERDQEAEQA
+234 EGRDQEAEQT
-244 ADAIAELVVQDDERG
+244 ADAIAELVVQDDENG

-278 VSMSDECPE
+278 VSMSEECPGE
-287 ESMHLATVCEVL
+287 AKHLATVCEVL
-299 DRGTEAEGD
+299 DRGTEGEGD
-308 DPSEPLKAVFRS
+308 DPAEPLKNIFRA
-320 LPSGHPAKG
+320 LPQRDPAKN
-329 RASQFIS
+329 RASQFVS

-354 PFSSAPIAWMTSGSD
+354 PFSSAPVAWMTSVSD
-369 IDPHTVLTEKS
+369 IDPRAVLENKS

-400 LSQLWASVQAVADVN
+400 LSQLWASVQATADSN

-444 LARSY
+444 LGRSY
-449 GAFWVGATQGVSQ
+449 DVFWVGATQDISQ

-477 NCGVKIAM
+477 NCGVKVAM

-500 GKTTRHTQGTSSG
+500 GKTTRHTQGTSSSK
-513 RAASGTSSSTSYS
+513 AASGSSASTSYS
-526 ESADDVIH
+526 ESADDVVH
-534 PWEWRDMAPDRD
+534 AWEWRDMAPDRD
-546 GIIVVKHADNGMP
+546 GIVVVKHADNGMP
-559 ACRAGVFRSPVT
+559 AERAGVFRTPVA
-571 DCTNTPTREHFDLGT
+571 DCTETPTKEHFNLGT

-591 ERRRTYQRRL
+591 EKRRAYQRRL
-601 DASATEKM
+601 DKAAAEKM
-609 REEAPTWCPEWP
+609 GERVSLWCPKWP
-621 DPEKGTGDAG
+621 EPKKKVKTQSTS
-631 DGKFSGLSLD
+631 KFSGLSLD

>member
-1 MIMKTKMP
+1 MVALGDVRP
-9 TALISSLLLAIL
+9 LPAGTALTLLLSLCTCA
-21 ACPVLAVP
+21 
-29 VDDFVAGTPLGAA
+29 
-42 AIPSSFGVDTVL
+42 
-54 GWWLTGAFTACPLG
+54 
-68 TLLTFLLAFCICA
+68 LLAWSSA
-81 LIAYSTTLNARAEDG
+81 TNARAEDG
-96 GVLGDAH
+96 GVLGDAR
-103 VKTGREVIKGSMTWD
+103 VRTGREVVRGSMTWD
-118 GSTNPSSRGFV
+118 GSASPSARGFV
-129 YGFTKYHGKPCYLY
+129 YGFTKWHGKPCYLY
-143 EPKKMAFV
+143 EPKKMTFV
-151 SGATGSGKSRFLYLP
+151 SGATGSGKSRYLYLP

-174 DASNGSEPA
+174 DGSNGSEPA

-223 NPLKQVLDLHA
+223 NPLQQVIDLHA
-234 EERDQEAEQA
+234 EGRDQEAEQA
-244 ADAIAELVVQDDERG
+244 ADAIAELVVQDDETG

-278 VSMSDECPE
+278 VSMSDDCPE
-287 ESMHLATVCEVL
+287 ESKHLATVCEVL
-299 DRGTEAEGD
+299 DRGTEAKGD
-308 DPSEPLKAVFRS
+308 DPAEPLKAVFRA
-320 LPSGHPAKG
+320 LPQGDPAKS
-329 RASQFIS
+329 RASQFVS

-354 PFSSAPIAWMTSGSD
+354 PFSSTPVAWMTSGSD
-369 IDPHTVLTEKS
+369 VDPRGVLAEKT
-380 AVFLHVL
+380 ALFLHVL

-392 YNCIAAIF
+392 YNCIAAML
-400 LSQLWASVQAVADVN
+400 LSQLWASVQAVADTD

-444 LARSY
+444 LGRSY
-449 GAFWVGATQGVSQ
+449 GVLWVGAVQDISQ

-477 NCGVKIAM
+477 NCGVKVAM

-500 GKTTRHTQGTSSG
+500 GKTTRHTQGTSSS
-513 RAASGTSSSTSYS
+513 RAASGSSASTSYS

-534 PWEWRDMAPDRD
+534 AWEWREMSPDRD

-571 DCTNTPTREHFDLGT
+571 DCTNTPTRAHFDLGT

-591 ERRRTYQRRL
+591 ERRRAYQARL
-601 DASATEKM
+601 DASAAEKVA
-609 REEAPTWCPEWP
+609 EEVPVWCPEWP
-621 DPEKGTGDAG
+621 KPKEKKKEDEPSG
-631 DGKFSGLSLD
+631 FSGLSLD

>member
-1 MIMKTKMP
+1 MKSKMLA
-9 TALISSLLLAIL
+9 ALISSVVIAFFACPIL
-21 ACPVLAVP
+21 AAPIDDIVSGVEPDASALPSALNAATVFSWWLSGALIAHIAGTVLA
-29 VDDFVAGTPLGAA
+29 
-42 AIPSSFGVDTVL
+42 
-54 GWWLTGAFTACPLG
+54 
-68 TLLTFLLAFCICA
+68 FLLALCICS
-81 LIAYSTTLNARAEDG
+81 LIAYSSALNARAEDG

-103 VKTGREVIKGSMTWD
+103 VKSGLEVVRGSVTWD
-118 GSTNPSSRGFV
+118 GSANPSSRGFV
-129 YGFTKYHGKPCYLY
+129 YGFTRWHGKPCYLF
-143 EPKKMAFV
+143 EPKKMVFA

-174 DASNGSEPA
+174 DDSNGSEPA

-197 TGDELARRG
+197 TGDELTRRG
-206 YRVLLLDTQH
+206 YRVLLLDTQR

-223 NPLKQVLDLHA
+223 NPLKQVVDLHT
-234 EERDQEAEQA
+234 ESRDQEAEQA
-244 ADAIAELVVQDDERG
+244 ADTIAELVVQDDENG

-278 VSMSDECPE
+278 ISMSDEYPKKAR
-287 ESMHLATVCEVL
+287 HLATVCEVL
-299 DRGTEAEGD
+299 NRGTEAEGD
-308 DPSEPLKAVFRS
+308 DPAEPLKNVFRA
-320 LPSGHPAKG
+320 LPNGHPAKN
-329 RASQFIS
+329 RASQFVS

-354 PFSSAPIAWMTSGSD
+354 PFSSAPVAWMTSGSD
-369 IDPHTVLTEKS
+369 IDPRAVLETKS

-400 LSQLWASVQAVADVN
+400 LSQLWASVQTVADSN

-444 LARSY
+444 LGRSY
-449 GAFWVGATQGVSQ
+449 GVFWTGATQGISQ
-462 LNKYGERDGRRKILA
+462 LNKYGEKDGRRKILA

-500 GKTTRHTQGTSSG
+500 GKTTRHTQGTSNG

-591 ERRRTYQRRL
+591 ENRRAYQRRL
-601 DASATEKM
+601 DESAAGKM
-609 REEAPTWCPEWP
+609 REEASTWCPKWP
-621 DPEKGTGDAG
+621 EPEKKNGNKPG
-631 DGKFSGLSLD
+631 GKFSGLSLD

>member
-1 MIMKTKMP
+1 MKTKMP
-9 TALISSLLLAIL
+9 TALISSLLLAII

-29 VDDFVAGTPLGAA
+29 VDDFVSGTPLGAA

-118 GSTNPSSRGFV
+118 GSTIPSSRGFV
-129 YGFTKYHGKPCYLY
+129 YGFTKYRSKPCYLY
-143 EPKKMAFV
+143 EPKKMIFV

-234 EERDQEAEQA
+234 EGRDQEAEQA
-244 ADAIAELVVQDDERG
+244 ADAIAELVVQDDEKG

-287 ESMHLATVCEVL
+287 ESKHLATVCEVL

-308 DPSEPLKAVFRS
+308 DPSEPLKTVFRS

-354 PFSSAPIAWMTSGSD
+354 PFSSAPVAWMTSGSD
-369 IDPHTVLTEKS
+369 IDPQTVLTEKS

-449 GAFWVGATQGVSQ
+449 GMFWVGATQGVSQ

-485 KLAEEEDRRYFTELI
+485 KLAEEEEDRRYFTELI

-534 PWEWRDMAPDRD
+534 TWEWRGMAPDRD

-571 DCTNTPTREHFDLGT
+571 DCTNTPTKEHFDLGT

>member
-1 MIMKTKMP
+1 MKAKML
-9 TALISSLLLAIL
+9 TALVASIVLAAL
-21 ACPVLAVP
+21 ACPALASP
-29 VDDFVAGTPLGAA
+29 IDRLVAGLPLDVSSLPSALDAA
-42 AIPSSFGVDTVL
+42 TVL
-54 GWWLTGAFTACPLG
+54 GWWLSGSFTACPAGTAL
-68 TLLTFLLAFCICA
+68 TLLLSLCVCT
-81 LIAYSTTLNARAEDG
+81 LIAYSSALNARAEDG

-103 VKTGREVIKGSMTWD
+103 VKTGREVVRGSITWD

-129 YGFTKYHGKPCYLY
+129 YGFTKRRGKPCYLF
-143 EPKKMAFV
+143 EPKKMVFV

-174 DASNGSEPA
+174 DGSNGSEPA

-191 NELIEL
+191 NELVEL
-197 TGDELARRG
+197 TGDELTRRG

-223 NPLKQVLDLHA
+223 NPLRQVLDLHA
-234 EERDQEAEQA
+234 EGRNQEAEQA
-244 ADAIAELVVQDDERG
+244 ADAIAELVVQDDEKG

-287 ESMHLATVCEVL
+287 ESKHLATVCEVL

-308 DPSEPLKAVFRS
+308 DPAEPLKSVFRA
-320 LPSGHPAKG
+320 LPSGHPAKN
-329 RASQFIS
+329 RASQFVS

-354 PFSSAPIAWMTSGSD
+354 PFSSAPVAWMTSGSD
-369 IDPHTVLTEKS
+369 IDPRSILENKS

-400 LSQLWASVQAVADVN
+400 LSQLWASVQAAADSN
-415 GGRLP
+415 GGRLS

-444 LARSY
+444 LGRSFQIY
-449 GAFWVGATQGVSQ
+449 WTGATQDISQ

-477 NCGVKIAM
+477 NCSVKVAM

-500 GKTTRHTQGTSSG
+500 GKTTRHTRGTSSSS
-513 RAASGTSSSTSYS
+513 AASGSSASTSYS
-526 ESADDVIH
+526 ESADDVVH
-534 PWEWRDMAPDRD
+534 AWEWRDMAPDRD
-546 GIIVVKHADNGMP
+546 GIVVVKHADNGMP
-559 ACRAGVFRSPVT
+559 AERAGVFRSPVA
-571 DCTNTPTREHFDLGT
+571 DCTKTPTKEHFDLGT
-586 PEHEA
+586 PKHET
-591 ERRRTYQRRL
+591 EKRRAYQRQL
-601 DASATEKM
+601 DETAAGKTGE
-609 REEAPTWCPEWP
+609 RVIPWCPEWP
-621 DPEKGTGDAG
+621 EPKKKAEAEPT
-631 DGKFSGLSLD
+631 GKFSGLSLD

>member
-1 MIMKTKMP
+1 MKTKLL
-9 TALISSLLLAIL
+9 TALVSSIFLAVL
-21 ACPVLAVP
+21 ACPVLAAP
-29 VDDFVAGTPLGAA
+29 IDAFVAGSGIDVSAIPATFDAGTVLDWWLSGRFATYPLG
-42 AIPSSFGVDTVL
+42 SLFV
-54 GWWLTGAFTACPLG
+54 
-68 TLLTFLLAFCICA
+68 FLLALCVCA
-81 LIAYSTTLNARAEDG
+81 LIAYSSALNARAEDG
-96 GVLGDAH
+96 GVLGDAR
-103 VKTGREVIKGSMTWD
+103 VKTGREVVKGSMTWD
-118 GSTNPSSRGFV
+118 GSSNPSSRGFV
-129 YGFTKYHGKPCYLY
+129 YGFTKRHGKPCYLY
-143 EPKKMAFV
+143 EPKKMIFV

-183 TLVVSDVK
+183 ALVVSDVK

-197 TGDELARRG
+197 TGDELTRRG
-206 YRVLLLDTQH
+206 YRVLLLDTQR

-234 EERDQEAEQA
+234 EGHDQEAEQA
-244 ADAIAELVVQDDERG
+244 ADAIAELVVQDDEKG

-287 ESMHLATVCEVL
+287 GSKHLASVCEVL

-308 DPSEPLKAVFRS
+308 DPSEPLKAVFRA
-320 LPSGHPAKG
+320 LPSDHPAKG
-329 RASQFIS
+329 RASQFVS

-354 PFSSAPIAWMTSGSD
+354 PFSSAPVAWMTSASD
-369 IDPHTVLTEKS
+369 IDPRAVLTERS

-392 YNCIAAIF
+392 YNCIAAMF

-433 PRVECLPALLS
+433 PRVECLPTLLS
-444 LARSY
+444 LGRTFQIY
-449 GAFWVGATQGVSQ
+449 WTGACQDISQ
-462 LNKYGERDGRRKILA
+462 LNKYGEKDGRRKILA
-477 NCGVKIAM
+477 NCGIKVAM

-500 GKTTRHTQGTSSG
+500 GKTTRHTQGTSNG

-526 ESADDVIH
+526 ESADDVVH
-534 PWEWRDMAPDRD
+534 TWEWRDMAPDRD
-546 GIIVVKHADNGMP
+546 GIVVVKHADNGMP
-559 ACRAGVFRSPVT
+559 TERAGVFRSPVT
-571 DCTNTPTREHFDLGT
+571 DCTKTPTKEHFDLGT
-586 PEHEA
+586 PEHET
-591 ERRRTYQRRL
+591 EKRRAYQRRL
-601 DASATEKM
+601 DEAAAGKM
-609 REEAPTWCPEWP
+609 GERVIPWCLEWP
-621 DPEKGTGDAG
+621 EPKKKAKAEPT
-631 DGKFSGLSLD
+631 GKFSGLSLD

>member
-1 MIMKTKMP
+1 MIMKTKIP

-174 DASNGSEPA
+174 GASNGSEPA
-183 TLVVSDVK
+183 TLIVSDVK

-234 EERDQEAEQA
+234 EGRDQEAEQA
-244 ADAIAELVVQDDERG
+244 ADAIAELVVQDDEKD

-287 ESMHLATVCEVL
+287 ESKHLATVCEVL

-308 DPSEPLKAVFRS
+308 DPSEPLKAVFRA

-329 RASQFIS
+329 RASQFVS

-354 PFSSAPIAWMTSGSD
+354 PFSSAPVAWMTSGSD

-392 YNCIAAIF
+392 YNCIAAMF

-444 LARSY
+444 LGR
-449 GAFWVGATQGVSQ
+449 GCGTFWVGATQDVSQ

-534 PWEWRDMAPDRD
+534 PWEWRGMAPDRD

-591 ERRRTYQRRL
+591 ENRRAYQRRL
-601 DASATEKM
+601 DESAAGKM
-609 REEAPTWCPEWP
+609 REEASTWCPKWP
-621 DPEKGTGDAG
+621 EPEKKNGSKPG
-631 DGKFSGLSLD
+631 GKFSGLSLD

>member
-1 MIMKTKMP
+1 MKAKML
-9 TALISSLLLAIL
+9 TALVASIVLAAL
-21 ACPVLAVP
+21 ACPALASP
-29 VDDFVAGTPLGAA
+29 IDRLVAGLPLDVSSLPSALDAA
-42 AIPSSFGVDTVL
+42 TVL
-54 GWWLTGAFTACPLG
+54 GWWLSGSFTACPAGTAL
-68 TLLTFLLAFCICA
+68 TLLLSLCVCT
-81 LIAYSTTLNARAEDG
+81 LIAYSSALNARAEDG

-103 VKTGREVIKGSMTWD
+103 VKTGREVVRGSITWD

-129 YGFTKYHGKPCYLY
+129 YGFTKRRGKPCYLF
-143 EPKKMAFV
+143 EPKKMVFV

-174 DASNGSEPA
+174 DGSNGSEPA

-191 NELIEL
+191 NELVEL
-197 TGDELARRG
+197 TGDELTRRG

-223 NPLKQVLDLHA
+223 NPLRQVLDLHA
-234 EERDQEAEQA
+234 EGRNQEAEQA
-244 ADAIAELVVQDDERG
+244 ADAIAELVVQDDEKG

-287 ESMHLATVCEVL
+287 ESKHLATVCEVL

-308 DPSEPLKAVFRS
+308 DPAEPLKSVFRA
-320 LPSGHPAKG
+320 LPSGHPAKN
-329 RASQFIS
+329 RASQFVS

-354 PFSSAPIAWMTSGSD
+354 PFSSAPVAWMTSGSD
-369 IDPHTVLTEKS
+369 IDPRSILENKS

-400 LSQLWASVQAVADVN
+400 LSQLWASVQAAADSN
-415 GGRLP
+415 GGRLS

-433 PRVECLPALLS
+433 PCVECLPALLS
-444 LARSY
+444 LGRSFQIY
-449 GAFWVGATQGVSQ
+449 WTGATQDISQ

-477 NCGVKIAM
+477 NCSVKVAM

-500 GKTTRHTQGTSSG
+500 GKTTRHTRGTSSSS
-513 RAASGTSSSTSYS
+513 AASGSSASTSYS
-526 ESADDVIH
+526 ESADDVVH
-534 PWEWRDMAPDRD
+534 AWEWRDMAPDRD
-546 GIIVVKHADNGMP
+546 GIVVVKHADNGMP
-559 ACRAGVFRSPVT
+559 AERAGVFRSPVA
-571 DCTNTPTREHFDLGT
+571 DCTKTPTKEHFDLGT
-586 PEHEA
+586 PEHET
-591 ERRRTYQRRL
+591 EKRRAYQRQL
-601 DASATEKM
+601 DETAAGKTGE
-609 REEAPTWCPEWP
+609 RVIPWCPEWP
-621 DPEKGTGDAG
+621 EPKKKAEAEPT
-631 DGKFSGLSLD
+631 GKFSGLSLD

>member
-1 MIMKTKMP
+1 MKTKLL
-9 TALISSLLLAIL
+9 TALVSSIFLAVL
-21 ACPVLAVP
+21 ACPVLAAP
-29 VDDFVAGTPLGAA
+29 IDAFVAGSGIDVSAIPATFDAGTVLDWWLSGRFATYPLG
-42 AIPSSFGVDTVL
+42 SLFV
-54 GWWLTGAFTACPLG
+54 
-68 TLLTFLLAFCICA
+68 FLLALCVCA
-81 LIAYSTTLNARAEDG
+81 LIAYSSALNARAEDG
-96 GVLGDAH
+96 GVLGDAR
-103 VKTGREVIKGSMTWD
+103 VKTGREVVKGSMTWD
-118 GSTNPSSRGFV
+118 GSSNPSSRGFV
-129 YGFTKYHGKPCYLY
+129 YGFTKRHGKPCYLY
-143 EPKKMAFV
+143 EPKKMIFV

-183 TLVVSDVK
+183 ALVVSDVK

-197 TGDELARRG
+197 TGDELTRRG
-206 YRVLLLDTQH
+206 YRVLLLDTQR

-234 EERDQEAEQA
+234 EGHDQEAEQA
-244 ADAIAELVVQDDERG
+244 ADAIAELVVQDDEKG

-287 ESMHLATVCEVL
+287 GSKHLASVCEVL

-308 DPSEPLKAVFRS
+308 DPSEPLKAVFRA
-320 LPSGHPAKG
+320 LPSDHPAKG
-329 RASQFIS
+329 RASQFVS

-354 PFSSAPIAWMTSGSD
+354 PFSSAPVAWMTSASD
-369 IDPHTVLTEKS
+369 IDPRAVLTERS

-392 YNCIAAIF
+392 YNCIAAMF

-433 PRVECLPALLS
+433 PRIECLPALLS
-444 LARSY
+444 LGRTFQIY
-449 GAFWVGATQGVSQ
+449 WTGACQDISQ
-462 LNKYGERDGRRKILA
+462 LNKYGEKDGRRKILA
-477 NCGVKIAM
+477 NCGIKVAM

-500 GKTTRHTQGTSSG
+500 GKTTRHTQGTSNG

-526 ESADDVIH
+526 ESADDVVH
-534 PWEWRDMAPDRD
+534 TWEWRDMAPDRD
-546 GIIVVKHADNGMP
+546 GIVVVKHADNGMP
-559 ACRAGVFRSPVT
+559 TERAGVFRSPVT
-571 DCTNTPTREHFDLGT
+571 DCTKTPTKEHFDLGT
-586 PEHEA
+586 PEHET
-591 ERRRTYQRRL
+591 EKRRAYQRRL
-601 DASATEKM
+601 DEAAAGKM
-609 REEAPTWCPEWP
+609 GERVIPWCLEWP
-621 DPEKGTGDAG
+621 EPKKKAKAEPT
-631 DGKFSGLSLD
+631 GKFSGLSLD

>member
-1 MIMKTKMP
+1 M
-9 TALISSLLLAIL
+9 
-21 ACPVLAVP
+21 
-29 VDDFVAGTPLGAA
+29 
-42 AIPSSFGVDTVL
+42 
-54 GWWLTGAFTACPLG
+54 
-68 TLLTFLLAFCICA
+68 
-81 LIAYSTTLNARAEDG
+81 
-96 GVLGDAH
+96 
-103 VKTGREVIKGSMTWD
+103 
-118 GSTNPSSRGFV
+118 
-129 YGFTKYHGKPCYLY
+129 
-143 EPKKMAFV
+143 
-151 SGATGSGKSRFLYLP
+151 
-166 SIDLLSYG
+166 
-174 DASNGSEPA
+174 
-183 TLVVSDVK
+183 
-191 NELIEL
+191 
-197 TGDELARRG
+197 
-206 YRVLLLDTQH
+206 
-216 PYRGQRF
+216 
-223 NPLKQVLDLHA
+223 
-234 EERDQEAEQA
+234 
-244 ADAIAELVVQDDERG
+244 QDDEKD

-287 ESMHLATVCEVL
+287 ESKHLATVCEVL

-308 DPSEPLKAVFRS
+308 DPSEPLKAVFRA

-329 RASQFIS
+329 RASQFVS

-354 PFSSAPIAWMTSGSD
+354 PFSSAPVAWMTSGSD

-392 YNCIAAIF
+392 YNCIAAMF

-444 LARSY
+444 LGR
-449 GAFWVGATQGVSQ
+449 GCGTFWVGATQDVSQ

-500 GKTTRHTQGTSSG
+500 GKTTRHTQGTSNG

-534 PWEWRDMAPDRD
+534 PWEWRGMAPGPGRD
-546 GIIVVKHADNGMP
+546 HRREARGQRYARMSSRRLPLPRHRLHQHAHKGALRPRDPRARGGEPSRLP
-559 ACRAGVFRSPVT
+559 APPRRVSCWEDARGGLDLVPKVARAGEEE
-571 DCTNTPTREHFDLGT
+571 REQAGRQIQRAL
-586 PEHEA
+586 A
-591 ERRRTYQRRL
+591 RLRRR
-601 DASATEKM
+601 
-609 REEAPTWCPEWP
+609 P
-621 DPEKGTGDAG
+621 
-631 DGKFSGLSLD
+631 

>member
-1 MIMKTKMP
+1 MKTKMS

-21 ACPVLAVP
+21 VCPVLAVP
-29 VDDFVAGTPLGAA
+29 VDDFIAGTPLGAA

-81 LIAYSTTLNARAEDG
+81 LIAYSTALNARGEDG

-129 YGFTKYHGKPCYLY
+129 YGFTKYHGRPCYLY

-174 DASNGSEPA
+174 GASNGSEPA
-183 TLVVSDVK
+183 TLIVSDVK

-197 TGDELARRG
+197 TGDELVQRG

-234 EERDQEAEQA
+234 EGRDQEAEQA
-244 ADAIAELVVQDDERG
+244 ADAIAELVVQDDEKD

-287 ESMHLATVCEVL
+287 ESKHLATVCEVL

-308 DPSEPLKAVFRS
+308 DPSEPLKAVFRA

-329 RASQFIS
+329 RASQFVS

-354 PFSSAPIAWMTSGSD
+354 PFSSAPVAWMTSGSD

-392 YNCIAAIF
+392 YNCIAAMF

-444 LARSY
+444 LGRSY
-449 GAFWVGATQGVSQ
+449 GTFWVGATQDVSQ
-462 LNKYGERDGRRKILA
+462 LNKYGERDDRRKILA
-477 NCGVKIAM
+477 NCGIKVAM

-500 GKTTRHTQGTSSG
+500 GKTTRHTQGTSNG

-591 ERRRTYQRRL
+591 ENRRAYQRRL
-601 DASATEKM
+601 DESAAGKM
-609 REEAPTWCPEWP
+609 RKEASTWCPKWP
-621 DPEKGTGDAG
+621 EPEKKNGSKPG
-631 DGKFSGLSLD
+631 GKFSGLSLD

>member
-1 MIMKTKMP
+1 MKSKMLA
-9 TALISSLLLAIL
+9 ALISSVVIAFFAYPIL
-21 ACPVLAVP
+21 AAPI
-29 VDDFVAGTPLGAA
+29 DDIVSGVEPNASALPSALNAATVFSWWLSGALITHIAGT
-42 AIPSSFGVDTVL
+42 V
-54 GWWLTGAFTACPLG
+54 
-68 TLLTFLLAFCICA
+68 LTFLLALCICSF
-81 LIAYSTTLNARAEDG
+81 IAYSSALNARAEDG

-103 VKTGREVIKGSMTWD
+103 VKSGLEVVRGSMTWN
-118 GSTNPSSRGFV
+118 GSANPSSRGFV
-129 YGFTKYHGKPCYLY
+129 YGFTRWHGKPCYLF
-143 EPKKMAFV
+143 EPKKMVFA

-174 DASNGSEPA
+174 DGSNGSEPL

-197 TGDELARRG
+197 TGDELTRRG

-216 PYRGQRF
+216 PYRGHRF
-223 NPLKQVLDLHA
+223 NPLKQIIDLHA
-234 EERDQEAEQA
+234 ESRDQEAEQA
-244 ADAIAELVVQDDERG
+244 ADAIAELVVQDDEKG

-278 VSMSDECPE
+278 VAMSDECPKAAK
-287 ESMHLATVCEVL
+287 HLATVCEVL

-308 DPSEPLKAVFRS
+308 NPAEPLKGVFRA
-320 LPSGHPAKG
+320 LPSGHPAKN
-329 RASQFIS
+329 RASQFVS

-342 RSILSTLKVALR
+342 RSILSTLKVAIR
-354 PFSSAPIAWMTSGSD
+354 PFSSAPVAWMTSGSD
-369 IDPHTVLTEKS
+369 IDPRAVLETKS

-400 LSQLWASVQAVADVN
+400 LSQLWASVQTVADSN

-444 LARSY
+444 LGRSY
-449 GAFWVGATQGVSQ
+449 GVFWTGATQDISQ
-462 LNKYGERDGRRKILA
+462 LNKYGEKDGRRKILA

-500 GKTTRHTQGTSSG
+500 GKTTRHTQGTSSSK
-513 RAASGTSSSTSYS
+513 AASGSSASTSYN

-534 PWEWRDMAPDRD
+534 AWEWRDMAPDRD

-559 ACRAGVFRSPVT
+559 AAHAGVFRAPVA
-571 DCTNTPTREHFDLGT
+571 DCTKTPTKEHFDLGT
-586 PEHEA
+586 PEHET
-591 ERRRTYQRRL
+591 EMRRDYQRRL
-601 DASATEKM
+601 DEAATEKM
-609 REEAPTWCPEWP
+609 GEHVDLWCPKWP
-621 DPEKGTGDAG
+621 KPKKADTEST
-631 DGKFSGLSLD
+631 GKFTGLSLD

>member
-1 MIMKTKMP
+1 MKSRMLA
-9 TALISSLLLAIL
+9 ALISSVVIAFFAYPIL
-21 ACPVLAVP
+21 AAPI
-29 VDDFVAGTPLGAA
+29 DDIVSGVEPNASALPSALNAATVFSWWLSGALITHIAGT
-42 AIPSSFGVDTVL
+42 V
-54 GWWLTGAFTACPLG
+54 
-68 TLLTFLLAFCICA
+68 LTFLLALCICSF
-81 LIAYSTTLNARAEDG
+81 IAYSSALNARAEDG

-103 VKTGREVIKGSMTWD
+103 VKSGLEVVRGSMTWN
-118 GSTNPSSRGFV
+118 GSANPSSRGFV
-129 YGFTKYHGKPCYLY
+129 YGFTRWHGKPCYLF
-143 EPKKMAFV
+143 EPKKMVFA

-174 DASNGSEPA
+174 DGSNGSEPL

-197 TGDELARRG
+197 TGDELTRRG

-223 NPLKQVLDLHA
+223 NPLKQIIDLHA
-234 EERDQEAEQA
+234 ESRDQEAEQA
-244 ADAIAELVVQDDERG
+244 ADAIAELVVQDDEKG

-278 VSMSDECPE
+278 VAMSDECPKAAK
-287 ESMHLATVCEVL
+287 HLATVCEVL

-308 DPSEPLKAVFRS
+308 NPAEPLKGVFRA
-320 LPSGHPAKG
+320 LPSGHPAKN
-329 RASQFIS
+329 RASQFVS

-342 RSILSTLKVALR
+342 RSILSTLKVAIR
-354 PFSSAPIAWMTSGSD
+354 PFSSAPVAWMTSGSD
-369 IDPHTVLTEKS
+369 IDPRAVLETKS

-400 LSQLWASVQAVADVN
+400 LSQLWASVQTVADSN
-415 GGRLP
+415 GGRLS

-444 LARSY
+444 LGRSY
-449 GAFWVGATQGVSQ
+449 GVFWTGATQDISQ
-462 LNKYGERDGRRKILA
+462 LNKYGEKDGRRKILA

-500 GKTTRHTQGTSSG
+500 GKTTRHTQGTSSSK
-513 RAASGTSSSTSYS
+513 AASGSSASTSYN

-534 PWEWRDMAPDRD
+534 AWEWRDMAPDRD

-559 ACRAGVFRSPVT
+559 AAHAGVFRAPVA
-571 DCTNTPTREHFDLGT
+571 DCTKTPTKEHFDLGT
-586 PEHEA
+586 PEHET
-591 ERRRTYQRRL
+591 EMRRDYQRRL
-601 DASATEKM
+601 DEAATEKM
-609 REEAPTWCPEWP
+609 GEHVDLWCPKWP
-621 DPEKGTGDAG
+621 KPKKADTEST
-631 DGKFSGLSLD
+631 GKFTGLSLD

>member
-1 MIMKTKMP
+1 MKAKMP
-9 TALISSLLLAIL
+9 AALISSLLLAIL

-29 VDDFVAGTPLGAA
+29 VDDFIAGTPLGAA

-81 LIAYSTTLNARAEDG
+81 LIAYSTALNARAEDG

-103 VKTGREVIKGSMTWD
+103 VKTGREVVKGSMTWD

-143 EPKKMAFV
+143 EPKKMIFV

-183 TLVVSDVK
+183 TLIVSDVK

-234 EERDQEAEQA
+234 EGRDQEAEQA

-278 VSMSDECPE
+278 VSMSDECPK
-287 ESMHLATVCEVL
+287 ESKNLATVCEVL
-299 DRGTEAEGD
+299 DRGTEADGD
-308 DPSEPLKAVFRS
+308 DPSEPLKAVFRA

-329 RASQFIS
+329 RASQFVS

-354 PFSSAPIAWMTSGSD
+354 PFSSAPVAWMTSGSD

-400 LSQLWASVQAVADVN
+400 LSQLWASVQAVADAN

-449 GAFWVGATQGVSQ
+449 GTFWVGATQDVSQ

-513 RAASGTSSSTSYS
+513 RSASGTSSSTSYS

-534 PWEWRDMAPDRD
+534 PWDWRGMAPDRD

-591 ERRRTYQRRL
+591 ENRRAYQRRL
-601 DASATEKM
+601 DESAAGKM
-609 REEAPTWCPEWP
+609 REEASTWCPKWP
-621 DPEKGTGDAG
+621 EPEKKNGSKPG
-631 DGKFSGLSLD
+631 GKFSGLSLD

>member
-1 MIMKTKMP
+1 MKTKML
-9 TALISSLLLAIL
+9 TALLSSLFLAIL
-21 ACPVLAVP
+21 ACPVLAAP
-29 VDDFVAGTPLGAA
+29 IDMLVAGYGLDAS
-42 AIPSSFGVDTVL
+42 AIPTTFDAETVL
-54 GWWLTGAFTACPLG
+54 GWWLSDGFVTHPLG
-68 TLLTFLLAFCICA
+68 ALFVFLLALCTCA
-81 LIAYSTTLNARAEDG
+81 LIAYSSALKSRAEDG

-103 VKTGREVIKGSMTWD
+103 VKTGREVVKGSVTWD
-118 GSTNPSSRGFV
+118 GSTIPSSRGFV
-129 YGFTKYHGKPCYLY
+129 YGFTKYRGKPCYLY
-143 EPKKMAFV
+143 EPKKMIFV

-216 PYRGQRF
+216 PYRGHRF

-234 EERDQEAEQA
+234 KERDQEAEQA

-259 KGSHWTA
+259 KSSHWTA

-278 VSMSDECPE
+278 VSMSDECPK
-287 ESMHLATVCEVL
+287 ESKHLATVCEVL

-308 DPSEPLKAVFRS
+308 DPSEPLKAVFRA

-329 RASQFIS
+329 RASQFVS

-354 PFSSAPIAWMTSGSD
+354 PFSSAPVAWMTSGSD
-369 IDPHTVLTEKS
+369 IDPRSVLETKS

-400 LSQLWASVQAVADVN
+400 LSQLWASVQVVADVN

-449 GAFWVGATQGVSQ
+449 GTFWVGATQDVSQ

-513 RAASGTSSSTSYS
+513 RSASGTSSSTSYS

-534 PWEWRDMAPDRD
+534 PWDWRGMAPDRD

-571 DCTNTPTREHFDLGT
+571 DCTNTPTKEHFDLGT

-601 DASATEKM
+601 DASAAEKM
-609 REEAPTWCPEWP
+609 REEAPIWCPEWP
-621 DPEKGTGDAG
+621 EPEKGTGDAG

>member
-1 MIMKTKMP
+1 MKTKMLA
-9 TALISSLLLAIL
+9 ALVASIVLAML

-29 VDDFVAGTPLGAA
+29 IDRLVAGLPLDASAVPTAFDPG
-42 AIPSSFGVDTVL
+42 TVL
-54 GWWLTGAFTACPLG
+54 GWWLSGTFALCPAGTAL
-68 TLLTFLLAFCICA
+68 TLLLSLCTCALLAWSSAI
-81 LIAYSTTLNARAEDG
+81 NARAEDG
-96 GVLGDAH
+96 GVLGDAR
-103 VKTGREVIKGSMTWD
+103 VRTGREVVRGSMTWD
-118 GSTNPSSRGFV
+118 GSASPSARGFV
-129 YGFTKYHGKPCYLY
+129 YGFTKWHGKPCYLY
-143 EPKKMAFV
+143 EPKKMTFV
-151 SGATGSGKSRFLYLP
+151 SGATGSGKSRYLYLP

-174 DASNGSEPA
+174 DGSNGSEPA

-223 NPLKQVLDLHA
+223 NPLQQVIDLHA
-234 EERDQEAEQA
+234 EGRDQEAEQA
-244 ADAIAELVVQDDERG
+244 ADAIAELVVQDDETG

-278 VSMSDECPE
+278 VSMSDDCPE
-287 ESMHLATVCEVL
+287 ESKHLATVCEVL
-299 DRGTEAEGD
+299 DRGTEAKGD
-308 DPSEPLKAVFRS
+308 DPAEPLKAVFRA
-320 LPSGHPAKG
+320 LPQGDPAKS
-329 RASQFIS
+329 RASQFVS

-342 RSILSTLKVALR
+342 RSILSTPKVALR
-354 PFSSAPIAWMTSGSD
+354 PFSSTPVAWMTSGSD
-369 IDPHTVLTEKS
+369 VDPRGVLAEKT
-380 AVFLHVL
+380 ALFLHVL

-392 YNCIAAIF
+392 YNCIAAMF
-400 LSQLWASVQAVADVN
+400 LSQLWASVQAVADTD

-444 LARSY
+444 LGRSY
-449 GAFWVGATQGVSQ
+449 GVLWVGAVQDISQ

-477 NCGVKIAM
+477 NCGVKVAM

-500 GKTTRHTQGTSSG
+500 GKTTRHTQGTSSS
-513 RAASGTSSSTSYS
+513 RAASGSSASTSYS

-534 PWEWRDMAPDRD
+534 AWEWREMSPDRD

-559 ACRAGVFRSPVT
+559 ASRAGVFRSPVT
-571 DCTNTPTREHFDLGT
+571 DCTNTPTKEHFDLGT

-591 ERRRTYQRRL
+591 ERRRAYQARL
-601 DASATEKM
+601 DASAAEKVA
-609 REEAPTWCPEWP
+609 EEVPVWCPEWP
-621 DPEKGTGDAG
+621 KPKEKKKEDEPSG
-631 DGKFSGLSLD
+631 FSGLSLD